1 MKKVLPVFN
10 IANFEDYNHC
20 MDFDR
25 TFYVRPFKDHLKVNK
40 FIEKAHSHDFYL
52 VLLVTEGKGK
62 HSIDFNEYDVE
73 PGSVFVLSPGQVH
86 TWDLSEDTDG
96 FILFFT
102 REYFLIDF
110 NKNRL
115 NSLPFF
121 KSSFSI
127 PYLKLDVTDQ
137 HTISTLFRK
146 INDEYQKHEV
156 NYHDMIRLHLNI
168 MFINFSRLYSMVNDE
183 QYEYRYELV
192 QLNKFESLIDEH
204 FKEHKTLTF
213 YADEMNLSLKQVGH
227 LCKKTMGKTPS
238 EIINDRMILESKRLI
253 IHSDLSI
260 SSISD
265 TLNFSDNSY
274 FTRTFK
280 KSVGITP
287 EQFRKD
293 YVIKHQDKNVN

>member
-1 MKKVLPVFN
+1 MTNSLPVFN
-10 IANFEDYNHC
+10 IVNFEDYNDC

-40 FIEKAHSHDFYL
+40 FIEKAHAHDFYL
-52 VLLVTEGKGK
+52 VLLVTEGHGK
-62 HSIDFNEYDVE
+62 HTIDFNEYEVE

-86 TWDLSEDTDG
+86 TWDLSDDTDG
-96 FILFFT
+96 YVLFFT
-102 REYFLIDF
+102 KEYFLIDF

-127 PYLKLDVTDQ
+127 PYLKLDQPDQ
-137 HTISTLFRK
+137 SIILNLFTQ
-146 INDEYQKHEV
+146 INDEYKKHQL
-156 NYHDMIRLHLNI
+156 NYHDMIRLYLNV
-168 MFINFSRLYSMVNDE
+168 MFIEFSRLYSVVNEE

-192 QLNKFESLIDEH
+192 QLNKFESLIDTH
-204 FKEHKTLTF
+204 FQEHKSLPF
-213 YADEMNLSLKQVGH
+213 YANEMNLSLKQISH
-227 LCKKTMGKTPS
+227 LCKKTVGKTPS
-238 EIINDRMILESKRLI
+238 EILNDRMILEAKRLI

-274 FTRTFK
+274 FCRTFK
-280 KSVGITP
+280 KNAGITP
-287 EQFRKD
+287 EQFRKEHTNKT
-293 YVIKHQDKNVN
+293 IHR